1 MTDAGAARC
10 RLRVDALSKHFGGN
24 AALDAVSLECSTGE
38 VHALLGGNGSGKS
51 TLIKILAGV
60 HTGDPGGWIA
70 VGGDSIASEQVTPTW
85 SRAAGLSF
93 VHQDLGLFE
102 VMTVAE
108 NLFAGGGYPRSHG
121 KIDWRRM
128 RLAAQ
133 ETLDGLGVPIRAD
146 RLLASLRPAER
157 TLVAIA
163 RALHGR
169 ASFHAGVLV
178 LDEPTARLPEPEVEL
193 LIAALRGYAQQGQTI
208 LYVSHR
214 LEEVFA
220 LADSVTVLR
229 DGRVVASRPL
239 EGIGEQAL
247 VRMIVGRALA
257 DTAPVPVPARSRAQA
272 ALVEVKHLRAGAVSD
287 VSFELGPGEAVGIA
301 GLVGSGRTTLLEAIY
316 GARPIEGGSVIL
328 GAQELR
334 GHPISAAIR
343 AGISYVPEDRAS
355 YGAFLSLGIPE
366 NLSAA
371 DPGRYFRRMW
381 FRHRAEA
388 RESSR
393 LVADFG
399 IRAATISAPLA
410 TLSGGNQQKTVLA
423 RWLRRTPR
431 LMLLDEPTQGVDV
444 GARADIYAQIR
455 AALGE
460 GAAAIIVSSDF
471 DELLLLAGRIVVL
484 CGGRIAADAASDT
497 IDRHWLAERVYAI
510 PEEVPA

>member
-1 MTDAGAARC
+1 VTDAGAERC
-10 RLRVDALSKHFGGN
+10 GLRVVALSKHFGGN
-24 AALDAVSLECSTGE
+24 PALDAVSFECSKGA

-60 HTGDPGGWIA
+60 HVGDPGGRIE
-70 VGGDSIASEQVTPTW
+70 VGRESVESEHVTPAW
-85 SRAAGLSF
+85 ARGAGLSF

-108 NLFAGGGYPRSHG
+108 NLFAGEGYPRARG
-121 KIDWRRM
+121 KIDWRGM
-128 RLAAQ
+128 RRAAQ
-133 ETLDGLGVPIRAD
+133 ETLDGLGVPLQAD
-146 RLLASLRPAER
+146 RLLASLRPVEQ

-169 ASFHAGVLV
+169 SSFHGGVLV
-178 LDEPTARLPEPEVEL
+178 LDEPTARLPEPEVDL
-193 LIAALRGYAQQGQTI
+193 LIQALRRYAQQGQTI

-220 LADSVTVLR
+220 LADSATVLR

-239 EGIGEQAL
+239 EGLDELQL
-247 VRMIVGRALA
+247 VRMIVGRAVA
-257 DTAPVPVPARSRAQA
+257 DTAPVPVRARAGA
-272 ALVEVKHLRAGAVSD
+272 PVLEVKHLRAGAVRD

-316 GARPIEGGSVIL
+316 GARPIENGSVIL
-328 GAQELR
+328 AGHELA
-334 GHPISAAIR
+334 GHSISAAIK
-343 AGISYVPEDRAS
+343 AGISYVPEDRARH
-355 YGAFLSLGIPE
+355 GAFLSLGIAE

-371 DPGRYFRRMW
+371 DPGRYFRRLW
-381 FRHRAEA
+381 FRHGDEA
-388 RESSR
+388 RDSSR

-399 IRAATISAPLA
+399 IRAPALSAPLA

-423 RWLRRTPR
+423 RWLRRTPQ
-431 LMLLDEPTQGVDV
+431 LLLLDEPTQGVDV

-455 AALGE
+455 VALAE
-460 GAAAIIVSSDF
+460 GATAIIVSSDF
-471 DELLLLAGRIVVL
+471 DELLLLTGRIVVL
-484 CGGRIAADAASDT
+484 CAGRIAAEAPTDT